1 LLSRIGRYILEAP
14 GSAEIEKVKKEI
26 QGKLSIIRTGIWSW
40 LENVDIKIKKGGKI
54 LPPA

>member
-40 LENVDIKIKKGGKI
+40 LENVDIKIKKGGKT